1 MINIIHKKSRV
12 VNKKDNSEVD
22 NNSDNIKKNIIE
34 KDKGGRPLKNLKFA
48 NERKIVLDKLL
59 KILGITKENNIFY
72 VDELDKDSVKIKEIL
87 NLETE
92 IKQYF
97 SCSGW
102 TCFTKNCKNKK
113 YLSLIKSLLKNM
125 NVTISSVSLTDTQT
139 RKVIKQGYKVGLQ

>member
-12 VNKKDNSEVD
+12 VNKKDNAEVD
-22 NNSDNIKKNIIE
+22 NNSDNIEKNIIE

-48 NERKIVLDKLL
+48 NERKIILDKLL
-59 KILGITKENNIFY
+59 KILNITKENNIFY
-72 VDELDKDSVKIKEIL
+72 VDELDKDPVKIKEIL

-102 TCFTKNCKNKK
+102 MCFTKSCKNRK
-113 YLSLIKSLLKNM
+113 YLSMIKYLFKNT
-125 NVTISSVSLTDTQT
+125 NVNFSSVSLRDTQT
-139 RKVIKQGYKVGLQ
+139 RRVIKQGYRVNLQ